1 MSVDPSDKPGS
12 LTQDAAHEN
21 ERLVRAIVDGN
32 REAEQAFA
40 ARYLRPVKAMLLA
53 RSRNPDVAADLLQDV
68 MIEAICALRRGQLR
82 EPAKLSSFVT
92 AIARNRLNNH
102 FRASIRQPE
111 SLEFPDTLPDLASST
126 DHAEDQERESLAM
139 SAIASLDLVDKT
151 ILQMTLV
158 DGLKPGVIA
167 QRLRLN
173 PDVVRQ
179 RKLRATR
186 RVIDFVRRQ
195 SQNDSPHHIV
205 VGKVT

>member
-1 MSVDPSDKPGS
+1 MSVEQGDKPGS
-12 LTQDAAHEN
+12 LTQEAAQEN
-21 ERLVRAIVDGN
+21 ERLVRAIANGD

-53 RSRNPDVAADLLQDV
+53 RSRNSDVVADLLQDV
-68 MIEAICALRRGQLR
+68 MIEAICALRRGQVR
-82 EPAKLSSFVT
+82 EPAKLSGFVA

-102 FRASIRQPE
+102 FRASARTPE
-111 SLEFPDTLPDLASST
+111 SLEFPDHLPDLSSDT
-126 DHAEDQERESLAM
+126 TRVEEQERENLAM
-139 SAIASLDLVDKT
+139 SAIASLDPIDKS

-167 QRLRLN
+167 QRLNLN

-195 SQNDSPHHIV
+195 SQTDSPDHIV

>member
-1 MSVDPSDKPGS
+1 MSIDDSGKPGS
-12 LTQDAAHEN
+12 LIQEAGQEN
-21 ERLVRAIVDGN
+21 ERLVRAILDGD
-32 REAEQAFA
+32 REAEQTFA

-53 RSRNPDVAADLLQDV
+53 RTRNPDVAADLLQEV

-82 EPAKLSSFVT
+82 EPAKLSSFVI
-92 AIARNRLNNH
+92 AIARNRVNNH
-102 FRASIRQPE
+102 FRASERTPE
-111 SLEFPDTLPDLASST
+111 SLEFPENLPDLSSDT
-126 DHAEDQERESLAM
+126 IRIEEQERENLAM
-139 SAIASLDLVDKT
+139 NAISSLDPLDRS

-167 QRLRLN
+167 QRLQLN

-195 SQNDSPHHIV
+195 SQNDLPDHIV